1 MRTITLEEHF
11 ASPAFLAGP
20 GKEFNDALR
29 NRGPRGVK
37 ISDQLRDIGD
47 QRIAE
52 MDAAQIDMQVLS
64 RNSPGV
70 EQAET
75 ADAVS
80 VASEANDFLAE
91 AVKKI
96 RNASPARNFPRIP
109 FELAGSIVVTMAALH
124 PLEYIA
130 MNALAGG
137 TRGAYQ
143 RFELDYWSAAATEAL
158 RRLERRL
165 DHEKAFTETPP
176 SITICIPWREWM
188 VGPMLH
194 KPWKIETDPEQADF
208 IIETERSRCAAKVP
222 TTLID
227 EVKRFDRTFAWIYA
241 AHPKIGDVPA
251 MSRSH

>member
-1 MRTITLEEHF
+1 V
-11 ASPAFLAGP
+11 LAGA
-20 GKEFNDALR
+20 GLRALL
-29 NRGPRGVK
+29 PV
-37 ISDQLRDIGD
+37 LR
-47 QRIAE
+47 
-52 MDAAQIDMQVLS
+52 
-64 RNSPGV
+64 
-70 EQAET
+70 
-75 ADAVS
+75 
-80 VASEANDFLAE
+80 
-91 AVKKI
+91 
-96 RNASPARNFPRIP
+96 RIP
-109 FELAGSIVVTMAALH
+109 VVAAIAAGAYAGSIVVTMAALH

-208 IIETERSRCAAKVP
+208 IIETERSRCAAKLP
-222 TTLID
+222 TTMID

-241 AHPKIGDVPA
+241 AHPRIGDVPA

>member
-1 MRTITLEEHF
+1 MISPSDVPPRKAGTSGAVPGFFSSRTREPNILSKT
-11 ASPAFLAGP
+11 ASAVLAGA
-20 GKEFNDALR
+20 GLRALL
-29 NRGPRGVK
+29 PV
-37 ISDQLRDIGD
+37 LR
-47 QRIAE
+47 
-52 MDAAQIDMQVLS
+52 
-64 RNSPGV
+64 
-70 EQAET
+70 
-75 ADAVS
+75 
-80 VASEANDFLAE
+80 
-91 AVKKI
+91 
-96 RNASPARNFPRIP
+96 RIP
-109 FELAGSIVVTMAALH
+109 VVAAIAAGAYAGSIVVTMAALH